1 MMFCPPSHSVHW
13 AGTDKSRNK
22 IVYALEHIVDIGFC
36 LQDEIKNLLHLKI
49 MSDIIED
56 AGDCSCADDSL
67 QSG

>member
-1 MMFCPPSHSVHW
+1 
-13 AGTDKSRNK
+13 
-22 IVYALEHIVDIGFC
+22 VYALEHIVDIGFC